1 MITLQNKIK
10 KFIKKVYK
18 TIRKP
23 EMTILPGQ
31 IAFFFVL
38 SLVPLVALTG
48 SIVSHFSI
56 SIETLMKLISNS
68 LPSEVAAIINET
80 IGGKSMNF
88 NIAIFYISAF
98 LLASN
103 GPHSMIIGS
112 NLIYKVKNK
121 DFLTRR
127 VKAVLMTVILVIL
140 LIFMLVV
147 PAFGNQI
154 IALITSYIQNDALN
168 RTITTTYT
176 ILKYPTSFI
185 LIYFCIKLLYTM
197 APDKTIKSKDTTYGA
212 LFTTIAWIISTE
224 IYSFYVSAFAKYNLL
239 YGSIANLLIL
249 LLWMYLLSYIF
260 VLGMALNASTEIDE
274 ETESDLK
281 L

>member
-1 MITLQNKIK
+1 MQNKIK

-38 SLVPLVALTG
+38 SLVPLVALIG
-48 SIVSHFSI
+48 SIVSNFSI
-56 SIETLMKLISNS
+56 SIETLMNLISNS

>member
-38 SLVPLVALTG
+38 SLVPLVALIG

>member
-1 MITLQNKIK
+1 MQNKIK

-38 SLVPLVALTG
+38 SLVPLVALIG

-56 SIETLMKLISNS
+56 SIETLMNLISNS

-154 IALITSYIQNDALN
+154 ISLITSYIQNDALN

-197 APDKTIKSKDTTYGA
+197 APDKTVKSKDTTYGA

-274 ETESDLK
+274 ETETDLK

>member
-1 MITLQNKIK
+1 
-10 KFIKKVYK
+10 
-18 TIRKP
+18 
-23 EMTILPGQ
+23 MTILPGQ